1 MNITRFA
8 PFDDAFDDL
17 LKGFLVRPVRAG
29 APTEAQFR
37 MDVSEN
43 EKQYVVHAEI
53 PGVKKEDIQVEI
65 DGNQIAIGAEVKQ
78 EKEVKE
84 GEKVVRQERYYGK
97 VYRAFALAQDVDESQ
112 AVAKYENGVLELT
125 LPKKAVAN
133 AKRISIQ

>member
-17 LKGFLVRPVRAG
+17 LKGFLVRPVRSG
-29 APTEAQFR
+29 SPTEAQFR
-37 MDVSEN
+37 MDVTEN

-65 DGNQIAIGAEVKQ
+65 DGNQVAIGAEAKQ

-84 GEKVVRQERYYGK
+84 GEKLVRQERYYGK

-112 AVAKYENGVLELT
+112 AAAKYENGVLELT